1 MKNIF
6 NIFFGLYFFIEV
18 FLNVNINIPT
28 YVGLSVFLL
37 MLVVGI
43 YQIFIN
49 KRESYSFIYW
59 IFFPLLVSVTIIF
72 NYFRY

>member
-43 YQIFIN
+43 YQILIN

-59 IFFPLLVSVTIIF
+59 ILFPLLVSITIIF

>member
-59 IFFPLLVSVTIIF
+59 ILFPLLVSVTIIF